1 MNKELKL
8 FDDVLYISNA
18 EYIYNDLHSIQKDDR
33 LSDVIDLLDEDL
45 LQIKYL
51 NGSIVDV
58 GWYPSFDESGY
69 FKVMSIRHDDWENPI
84 YSSTLGFSLNQLLE
98 EIKMAISKI

>member
-8 FDDVLYISNA
+8 FDDVLYINNA
-18 EYIYNDLHSIQKDDR
+18 EYIYDDLQSIQKDDG
-33 LSDVIDLLDEDL
+33 LSDVIDILDEDL

-58 GWYPSFDESGY
+58 GWYPSFDENGH
-69 FKVMSIRHDDWENPI
+69 FRVMFIRNENWENPV
-84 YSSTLGFSLNQLLE
+84 YSSTFGFSLKQLLE
-98 EIKMAISKI
+98 EIKIAISKI